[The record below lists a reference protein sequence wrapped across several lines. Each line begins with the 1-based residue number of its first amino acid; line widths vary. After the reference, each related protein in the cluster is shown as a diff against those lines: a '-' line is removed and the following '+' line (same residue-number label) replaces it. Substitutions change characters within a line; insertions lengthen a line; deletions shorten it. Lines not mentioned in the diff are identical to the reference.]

1 MEMVQM
7 YSIDKCGRR
16 PEIKGLF
23 FCELVVRRLVAR
35 LIDEAHYLPAVMES
49 LYVQLLPLWGDSTH
63 ALLPYL
69 FTIDGFLLVNRR

>member
-1 MEMVQM
+1 MEMVQR

-16 PEIKGLF
+16 PEIPGLFF

-49 LYVQLLPLWGDSTH
+49 LYIQLLPL
-63 ALLPYL
+63 
-69 FTIDGFLLVNRR
+69 